1 MSRRRRRVRDKWRS
15 KDWYTIYCPPYFG
28 GAVIGTTPSD
38 DPTKLISRV
47 IETTLYDLTGDF
59 SQQHI
64 KLNFQILEVNEKR
77 LETIFKGHEY
87 SSDYLRSLVR
97 RGSTRVDLI
106 YDLTTQDD
114 YRIRA
119 SFVAFSVV
127 RIKTSHI
134 TGIRVLASQ
143 ILEEKAKTLNFDQ
156 FVQEA
161 VLGKIASDIYN
172 GAKKITPLRHVGI
185 RKTCFISKE
194 ILKIGSKTESEI
206 EI

>member
-1 MSRRRRRVRDKWRS
+1 LSRRRRRVRDKWRS
-15 KDWYTIYCPPYFG
+15 KDWYTIYSPPYFG

-64 KLNFQILEVNEKR
+64 KLNFQILKVNEKR
-77 LETIFKGHEY
+77 LDTIFKGHEY

-106 YDLTTQDD
+106 YDLITQDD

-119 SFVAFSVV
+119 SFVALSVV

-134 TGIRVLASQ
+134 TGIRSLASQ

-172 GAKKITPLRHVGI
+172 GAKKVVPLRHVGI
-185 RKTCFISKE
+185 RKTKLLSYPNPIKE
-194 ILKIGSKTESEI
+194 EKSLEI
-206 EI
+206 KA

>member
-15 KDWYTIYCPPYFG
+15 KDWYTIYSPPYFG

-38 DPTKLISRV
+38 DPDKLMSRV

-64 KLNFQILEVNEKR
+64 KLGFQIFEVNENR

-172 GAKKITPLRHVGI
+172 EAKKVVPLRHVGI
-185 RKTCFISKE
+185 RKTKLISYPNPRREEK
-194 ILKIGSKTESEI
+194 SI
-206 EI
+206 EIKA

>member
-1 MSRRRRRVRDKWRS
+1 LSRRRRRVRDKWRS
-15 KDWYTIYCPPYFG
+15 KDWYTIYSPPYFG

-38 DPTKLISRV
+38 DPDKLMSRV
-47 IETTLYDLTGDF
+47 IETTLYDLTDDF

-64 KLNFQILEVNEKR
+64 KLFFQIFEFNENK
-77 LETIFKGHEY
+77 LKTIFKGHEY

-172 GAKKITPLRHVGI
+172 EAKKVVPLRHVGI
-185 RKTCFISKE
+185 RKTKLISYPNPRREEK
-194 ILKIGSKTESEI
+194 SI
-206 EI
+206 EIKA